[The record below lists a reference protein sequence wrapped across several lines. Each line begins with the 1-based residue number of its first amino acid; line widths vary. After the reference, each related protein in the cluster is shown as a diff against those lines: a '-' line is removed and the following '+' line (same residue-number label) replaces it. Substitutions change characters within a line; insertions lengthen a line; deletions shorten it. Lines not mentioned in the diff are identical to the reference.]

1 MYCTGT
7 MLYVYSSKINFD
19 LLKLKTC
26 SAPSKVYTICVPVPG
41 YCCTTCT
48 CHVCA
53 TCMSCVPRHA
63 PHVLHVP
70 LVKFTFYFLPAVL
83 LACLILPILMV
94 PKDACLD
101 ASIIFDRL
109 FFNFN
114 SCCPNSESL
123 RIMMVEPKSNSNPA
137 TKNVGI

>member
-70 LVKFTFYFLPAVL
+70 LVKFTFYFLLYPPYYL
-83 LACLILPILMV
+83 LASFYPSSWYPRTLALTQASSLIV
-94 PKDACLD
+94 CF
-101 ASIIFDRL
+101 SISIHVVQIQ
-109 FFNFN
+109 NH
-114 SCCPNSESL
+114 CES
-123 RIMMVEPKSNSNPA
+123 
-137 TKNVGI
+137 